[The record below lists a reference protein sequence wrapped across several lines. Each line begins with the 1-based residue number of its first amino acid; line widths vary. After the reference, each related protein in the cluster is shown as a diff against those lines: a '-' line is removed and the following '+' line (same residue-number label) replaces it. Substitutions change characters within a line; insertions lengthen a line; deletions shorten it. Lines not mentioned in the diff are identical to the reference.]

1 MFMATGHQLE
11 PYLMDSNSEAEIH
24 TFNREF
30 ISIMINIMAQP
41 LVVKIQLIQLVHK
54 YHSSD
59 ADSEKNWRVKK
70 GIEVRPQLN

>member
-11 PYLMDSNSEAEIH
+11 PYLMDSNSAAEIH
-24 TFNREF
+24 IFNREF
-30 ISIMINIMAQP
+30 IIMAQP

-54 YHSSD
+54 YQSSD